1 MGTWEATVISGATAD
16 GSSTVSRGIID
27 SGTPGTGPTEVPQD
41 TSQLSSD
48 ESEESLDTGA
58 QRAQSAQTVTEKSK
72 LPTQQAPS
80 TAISGG
86 IIDSGTTGTGP
97 TEGPQGTSQL
107 SSDESEESFETGA
120 QTTQSART
128 VTEKSKLPTQK
139 APYTVI
145 SGSTADGSSTVSGEI
160 KDSGTPGTGPTEG
173 LQDTSQ
179 LSSDESEESLETG
192 AQTAQSAQTVT
203 EESKLPT
210 QQAPSIAI

>member
-1 MGTWEATVISGATAD
+1 MGTTQQATVISVATAD

-58 QRAQSAQTVTEKSK
+58 HRAQSAQTVTEKSK

-80 TAISGG
+80 TAISGATADGISTVSGG

-145 SGSTADGSSTVSGEI
+145 S
-160 KDSGTPGTGPTEG
+160 
-173 LQDTSQ
+173 
-179 LSSDESEESLETG
+179 
-192 AQTAQSAQTVT
+192 
-203 EESKLPT
+203 
-210 QQAPSIAI
+210 